1 MKESDTI
8 DNLRQEIKRLRRV
21 ISETPPNLDILLKMR
36 GLAIYKRE
44 PQQDLIVPDETLHI
58 NSFYKKLLHYSFRI
72 FLRDVIKHQ
81 EKFSVKDVA
90 KYASAEVTEEYI
102 RFMVEIGLVEPLDK
116 EIFRLIRRPIRS
128 FGVTL
133 EWLLAEIFKSDFGV
147 EAIWGVK
154 FRRPGVGGDY
164 DLLAKI
170 NSSLLYMEIK
180 SSPPKQV
187 YAKEVAAYLDR
198 VADLNPKI
206 SIFFMDTELR
216 MKDKIVPM
224 FEDELLLKYP
234 NPPEV
239 RRMEKE
245 LFSIENKIFI
255 MNAAGSIR
263 GNVERILI
271 EYFRP
276 SFQFA

>member
-1 MKESDTI
+1 MKESEII
-8 DNLRQEIKRLRRV
+8 DNLRQEMKRLRKV
-21 ISETPPNLDILLKMR
+21 ISETPPNLETLLGTR
-36 GLAIYKRE
+36 GLAIHKSE
-44 PQQDLIVPDETLHI
+44 PLQDLLIPEPAHLSD
-58 NSFYKKLLHYSFRI
+58 FYKKLLHYSFRI
-72 FLRDVIKHQ
+72 FLRDVIQHQ

-90 KYASAEVTEEYI
+90 KYASPEVTEEYV
-102 RFMVEIGLVEPLDK
+102 RYMVETGLVEPLDK
-116 EIFRLIRRPIRS
+116 EIFRLIRRPIPS

-133 EWLLAEIFKSDFGV
+133 EWLLAEIFKRDFGV

-154 FRRPGVGGDY
+154 FRRPGFGGDY

-170 NSSLLYMEIK
+170 NSSLLCMEIK

-187 YAKEVAAYLDR
+187 YAREVAAYLDR
-198 VADLNPKI
+198 VSDLNPKI
-206 SIFFMDTELR
+206 SIFFMDTKLR
-216 MKDKIVPM
+216 MKDKMVPM
-224 FEDELLLKYP
+224 FEDELLLRYP
-234 NPPEV
+234 NPPKV

-263 GNVERILI
+263 GNIERILI
-271 EYFRP
+271 EYFKP

>member
-21 ISETPPNLDILLKMR
+21 IFETPPNLETLLRTR
-36 GLAIYKRE
+36 GLAIYKSE
-44 PQQDLIVPDETLHI
+44 PLQDLVIPETTHI
-58 NSFYKKLLHYSFRI
+58 KDFYKKLLHYSFRI

-81 EKFSVKDVA
+81 EKFSVKNVA
-90 KYASAEVTEEYI
+90 KYASPEVTEDYI
-102 RFMVEIGLVEPLDK
+102 RFMVEIGLVEPLGK

-255 MNAAGSIR
+255 MNAARSIR
-263 GNVERILI
+263 GNIERILI
-271 EYFRP
+271 EYFKP
-276 SFQFA
+276 SSQFA

>member
-1 MKESDTI
+1 
-8 DNLRQEIKRLRRV
+8 
-21 ISETPPNLDILLKMR
+21 
-36 GLAIYKRE
+36 
-44 PQQDLIVPDETLHI
+44 
-58 NSFYKKLLHYSFRI
+58 
-72 FLRDVIKHQ
+72 
-81 EKFSVKDVA
+81 
-90 KYASAEVTEEYI
+90 
-102 RFMVEIGLVEPLDK
+102 
-116 EIFRLIRRPIRS
+116 
-128 FGVTL
+128 
-133 EWLLAEIFKSDFGV
+133 
-147 EAIWGVK
+147 
-154 FRRPGVGGDY
+154 
-164 DLLAKI
+164 
-170 NSSLLYMEIK
+170 MEIK

-198 VADLNPKI
+198 VSDLNPKI

-263 GNVERILI
+263 GNIERILI
-271 EYFRP
+271 EYFKP
-276 SFQFA
+276 SFQLT

>member
-1 MKESDTI
+1 M
-8 DNLRQEIKRLRRV
+8 RRV
-21 ISETPPNLDILLKMR
+21 IFETPPNLETLLRTR
-36 GLAIYKRE
+36 GLAIYKSE
-44 PQQDLIVPDETLHI
+44 PLQDLVIPETTRI
-58 NSFYKKLLHYSFRI
+58 NGFYKKLLHYSFRI

-90 KYASAEVTEEYI
+90 KYASPEVTENYI
-102 RFMVEIGLVEPLDK
+102 RFMVEIGLVEPLGK

-133 EWLLAEIFKSDFGV
+133 EWLLAEIFKGDFGL

-187 YAKEVAAYLDR
+187 YVKEVAAYLDR
-198 VADLNPKI
+198 VSDLNPKI

-216 MKDKIVPM
+216 MKDKMVPM
-224 FEDELLLKYP
+224 FEDELLLRYP
-234 NPPEV
+234 NPPRV

-255 MNAAGSIR
+255 MNAARSIR
-263 GNVERILI
+263 GNIERILI
-271 EYFRP
+271 EYFKP

>member
-1 MKESDTI
+1 MKESNTI

-21 ISETPPNLDILLKMR
+21 IFETPPNLETLLRTR
-36 GLAIYKRE
+36 GLTIYKSE
-44 PQQDLIVPDETLHI
+44 PLQDLVIPETTHI
-58 NSFYKKLLHYSFRI
+58 NGFYKKLLHYSFRI

-90 KYASAEVTEEYI
+90 KYASPEVTEDYI
-102 RFMVEIGLVEPLDK
+102 RFMLEIGLVEPLGK
-116 EIFRLIRRPIRS
+116 ENFRLIRRPIRS

-133 EWLLAEIFKSDFGV
+133 EWLLAQIFKGDFRL

-187 YAKEVAAYLDR
+187 YVKEVAAYLDR
-198 VADLNPKI
+198 VSDLNPKI

-216 MKDKIVPM
+216 MKDKMVPM
-224 FEDELLLKYP
+224 FEDELLLRYP
-234 NPPEV
+234 NPPKI

-263 GNVERILI
+263 GNIERILI
-271 EYFRP
+271 EYFKP